1 MGACRRLKTTEKRSL
16 EGAPKNVKDV
26 YWRPQESGFDTM
38 LNILLN
44 ILWRAEERER
54 EERERKHIMDYIVL
68 SNLIR
73 MDTRA
78 SLYRRERRALASNL
92 TNVGQA
98 PHIH

>member
-1 MGACRRLKTTEKRSL
+1 MCR
-16 EGAPKNVKDV
+16 KNT
-26 YWRPQESGFDTM
+26 SGTKKKKNNNNFKVIQNLCSDTM

-68 SNLIR
+68 SSLIR
-73 MDTRA
+73 MDIRA
-78 SLYRRERRALASNL
+78 SLYRRERGALASNL
-92 TNVGQA
+92 TNVGRA

>member
-1 MGACRRLKTTEKRSL
+1 MIQNLC
-16 EGAPKNVKDV
+16 
-26 YWRPQESGFDTM
+26 FDTM

-68 SNLIR
+68 SSFIR

-78 SLYRRERRALASNL
+78 SLYRRERGALASNL

>member
-1 MGACRRLKTTEKRSL
+1 MCRRLKTTEKRSL

-26 YWRPQESGFDTM
+26 YWRPQESGSDTM
-38 LNILLN
+38 LNIFLN

-54 EERERKHIMDYIVL
+54 EEREQKHIMDYIVL

-78 SLYRRERRALASNL
+78 SLCRKKRGALTSNL

>member
-1 MGACRRLKTTEKRSL
+1 MRRRLKTTEKRSP
-16 EGAPKNVKDV
+16 EGAPKNVKDI
-26 YWRPQESGFDTM
+26 YWRSQESGSDTM

-44 ILWRAEERER
+44 ILWRAEKRER

-68 SNLIR
+68 SSLLG

-78 SLYRRERRALASNL
+78 SLYRRESGALASNL

-98 PHIH
+98 THIH

>member
-1 MGACRRLKTTEKRSL
+1 M
-16 EGAPKNVKDV
+16 
-26 YWRPQESGFDTM
+26 ESG
-38 LNILLN
+38 
-44 ILWRAEERER
+44 RKRER

-68 SNLIR
+68 SNILG

-78 SLYRRERRALASNL
+78 SLYRRERGALASNL